1 MSGAPLRVRPLGRVL
16 RAAEA
21 GLYADAAGALAAA
34 RADAS
39 RTVAEAA
46 AGIEAER
53 AQVRAEA
60 AAAAEGERARLLADA
75 ALRVSRELAGLR
87 AALAEAITDGVAR
100 ILGAR
105 PPAEVAAAAAAHA
118 VESLHDRTGIVVRVP
133 PDQAASVR
141 NAVGDPAVRVLADA
155 TLGGG
160 ECVIET
166 AAGFVQAGVAAQ
178 VARLREALRMAAE
191 DPA

>member
-39 RTVAEAA
+39 RTATEAA
-46 AGIEAER
+46 SGIEAER
-53 AQVRAEA
+53 ARARTEA
-60 AAAAEGERARLLADA
+60 AAAAEGERTRLLTDT
-75 ALRVSRELAGLR
+75 ALGLSRSMAGLR
-87 AALAEAITDGVAR
+87 AALAEAMADGVAR

-105 PPAEVAAAAAAHA
+105 PAAEVAAAAAAHA

-133 PDQAASVR
+133 PDQAAAVR
-141 NAVGDPAVRVLADA
+141 DAVGDPAVRVLTDA

-166 AAGFVQAGVAAQ
+166 AAGFVRAGVAAQ
-178 VARLREALRMAAE
+178 VAQLREALRAAA

>member
-1 MSGAPLRVRPLGRVL
+1 MSGVPLRVRPLGRVL
-16 RAAEA
+16 RAADA
-21 GLYADAAGALAAA
+21 GLYNDAAEALAAA

-39 RTVAEAA
+39 RMVAEAA

-53 AQVRAEA
+53 ARACA
-60 AAAAEGERARLLADA
+60 GAMAAAEGERARLLADA
-75 ALRVSRELAGLR
+75 ALGVSRELAGLR
-87 AALAEAITDGVAR
+87 AALAEAIADGVAR

-105 PPAEVAAAAAAHA
+105 PPAEIAAAAASHA
-118 VESLHDRTGIVVRVP
+118 VESLHDRAGIVVRVP

-155 TLGGG
+155 TLGSD

-166 AAGFVQAGVAAQ
+166 AAGFVRAGIAAQ
-178 VARLREALRMAAE
+178 VARLREALRVAAE